1 MKKQSTNYYLF
12 LFFSS
17 FSRNLIEVYS
27 LVILYKKGYSLNNI
41 LIFLLITYL
50 TGIASCHISLI
61 IKPKLTLILSN
72 IFYGISFLYLSKM
85 ANTLYS
91 LLIFA
96 ILFSLSNYS
105 YHIIRHYYALHMLEN
120 KKSPRIIVM
129 IIYIS
134 STISSLLGSILLD
147 KVSPFFTS
155 TIVLMLSS
163 ISCIPIFKYKIES
176 TLTYNLHQNKKVNIS
191 IDKIIFSILE
201 QFKVIFLEIQ
211 PLFLYLYIKKSYLYI
226 GIFNIIM
233 SISSLLVVFYLSKK
247 INNNKMKYITSLL
260 GIILL
265 LKINQNS
272 KIYLLLIAIFEGILI
287 KLYETYSIKNLYDI
301 EENNIKNYLKKEE
314 NIFLITKSCIIIIWI
329 ITRVSLK
336 TILSI
341 HIIGII
347 LSGFFLK
354 KKK

>member
-1 MKKQSTNYYLF
+1 MYIGTIIPSAGKIH
-12 LFFSS
+12 
-17 FSRNLIEVYS
+17 LIEVYS
-27 LVILYKKGYSLNNI
+27 LVILYKKGYNLNSI

-50 TGIASCHISLI
+50 TGIVSCHISLI

-72 IFYGISFLYLSKM
+72 ILYGISFLYLTKM
-85 ANTLYS
+85 SNTLYS

-96 ILFSLSNYS
+96 IIFSLSNYS
-105 YHIIRHYYALHMLEN
+105 YHTIRHYYALHMLEN
-120 KKSPRIIVM
+120 NKNPRLIIT

-134 STISSLLGSILLD
+134 STISSLLGSLLLD
-147 KVSPFFTS
+147 KITPLFTS
-155 TIVLMLSS
+155 TIVLILST
-163 ISCIPIFKYKIES
+163 ISCIPIFKHKIES
-176 TLTYNLHQNKKVNIS
+176 KLKNKFHQTKKVNIS
-191 IDKIIFSILE
+191 IDKILFSILE
-201 QFKVIFLEIQ
+201 QFKVIFIEIQ
-211 PLFLYLYIKKSYLYI
+211 PLYLYLYIKKSYLYI

-233 SISSLLVVFYLSKK
+233 NISSLSVVFYLSKK

-265 LKINQNS
+265 LKINQKS
-272 KIYLLLIAIFEGILI
+272 KKYLLLIASFEGILI

-301 EENNIKNYLKKEE
+301 EKNNIKNYLKVEE

-329 ITRVSLK
+329 IMGVNLK
-336 TILSI
+336 IILSI

-354 KKK
+354 KNK